1 MARTVLLVA
10 IALAPAALALG
21 VTKPS
26 SSFLFEFTPSG
37 AWRTIQA
44 EKLATVQN
52 SADAARTR

>member
-21 VTKPS
+21 VTKP
-26 SSFLFEFTPSG
+26 SFLFEFTPSG